1 MTMEH
6 CGIIRDLLPVYA
18 DGLASAETKTM
29 VEDHLEHCEA
39 CRAELQRMTQTVEN
53 ADPVKNTAFR
63 TALKKLKSNNQK
75 RTILTVVLTLA
86 LTTAI
91 VLGIL
96 WHLDVFYYAG
106 SYRSPDGRVT
116 TTVYNRDI
124 TQFLPEKEHF
134 TLVDEGAWQGRTIL
148 WGTFD
153 SLWWSADSIYQVVS
167 LLDEGEYYL
176 MLFDFLRN
184 TGSNLDAYLG
194 SALYGLEEFR
204 NVPKDEDGREEIE
217 FRFLQWSQYDSSML
231 IYFSYVDTDG
241 IDRDGYFWYS
251 YATGEITGVMFL
263 ETAVVD
269 GVVNVV
275 GTDFYSL
282 QLDRLDENGN
292 VLEFVFTTSAATQ
305 LRGLDTLKEG
315 DHIRMVCHGPAEF
328 AQRPWSLD
336 FGTATDETVPTAI
349 SVTAL
354 E

>member
-1 MTMEH
+1 MSTVQYE
-6 CGIIRDLLPVYA
+6 P
-18 DGLASAETKTM
+18 
-29 VEDHLEHCEA
+29 
-39 CRAELQRMTQTVEN
+39 VEN
-53 ADPVKNTAFR
+53 MEASKVMKKKGNQRAR
-63 TALKKLKSNNQK
+63 KILLVSLAAILAAL
-75 RTILTVVLTLA
+75 ILTVVLWCKGTFFR
-86 LTTAI
+86 I
-91 VLGIL
+91 
-96 WHLDVFYYAG
+96 G
-106 SYRSPDGRVT
+106 SYVSPNGQVK
-116 TTVYNRDI
+116 TTVYSRDI
-124 TQFLPEKEHF
+124 SEWIPEKDHI

-148 WGTFD
+148 HGTFD
-153 SLWWSADSIYQVVS
+153 GLWWSADSNYQVVS
-167 LLDEGEYYL
+167 LLDEGQCYL
-176 MLFDFLRN
+176 TLFDFIRN

-204 NVPKDEDGREEIE
+204 NVPKNEDGREEIE

-251 YATGEITGVMFL
+251 YASGEITGVMFL

-269 GVVNVV
+269 GVVNMV

-315 DHIRMVCHGPAEF
+315 DHIRMICHGPAEF

-336 FGTATDETVPTAI
+336 FGNATDETMPTAI